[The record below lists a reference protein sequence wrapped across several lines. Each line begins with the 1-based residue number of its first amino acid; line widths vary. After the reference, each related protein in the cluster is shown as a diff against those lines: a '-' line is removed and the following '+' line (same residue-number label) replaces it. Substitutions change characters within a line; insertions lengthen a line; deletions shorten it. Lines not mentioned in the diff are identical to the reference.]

1 MFAFAKL
8 SIGLSVV
15 LFAST
20 ALAEA
25 SAVGRWTT
33 IDDETGK
40 PKSVV
45 AIWEEGGKLFGK
57 IEKLFRAPDEDQ
69 NPKCVECDG
78 ELKDMPIVGMT
89 ILRDLEKD
97 DDEWSGGT
105 VLDPANGKTYSCTI
119 AVEDG
124 GKKLKVRGYMGI
136 SLLGRTQHWVRAE

>member
-1 MFAFAKL
+1 MFARL
-8 SIGLSVV
+8 SIALPVL

-45 AIWEEGGKLFGK
+45 TIWEEGGKLFGK
-57 IEKLFRAPDEDQ
+57 IEKLFRPPDEDQ
-69 NPKCVECDG
+69 NPLCVECDG
-78 ELKDMPIVGMT
+78 ELKDKPIVGMT

-105 VLDPANGKTYSCTI
+105 VLDPANGKTYSCTLE
-119 AVEDG
+119 VQDG
-124 GKKLKVRGYMGI
+124 GKTLKLRGYLGI
-136 SLLGRTQHWVRAE
+136 SLLGRTQYWKRAE

>member
-1 MFAFAKL
+1 MFAKL
-8 SIGLSVV
+8 SIGLSVL

-25 SAVGRWTT
+25 SAVGKWTT

-69 NPKCVECDG
+69 NPNCVECDG
-78 ELKDMPIVGMT
+78 ELKDKPIVGMT

-119 AVEDG
+119 AVVDG
-124 GKKLKVRGYMGI
+124 GRKLKVRGYLGI